1 MDLAIVRI
9 QTAFKVTELKR
20 YRKNIDQKL
29 VMGGKK
35 IETTVVVGVFNI
47 FVTQGRKV

>member
-1 MDLAIVRI
+1 MNLLCLNIKA
-9 QTAFKVTELKR
+9 
-20 YRKNIDQKL
+20 KNIDQKL